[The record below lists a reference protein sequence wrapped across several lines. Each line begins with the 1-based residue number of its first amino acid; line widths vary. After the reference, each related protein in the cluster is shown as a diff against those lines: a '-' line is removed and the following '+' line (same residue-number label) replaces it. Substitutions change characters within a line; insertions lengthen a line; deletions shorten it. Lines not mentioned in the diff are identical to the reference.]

1 MARRG
6 QGILRVYHAQT
17 VDREKLQDCWNQ
29 SGGHYSRVGCHIYTC
44 LSDANS
50 RSVGNLAHVHFAA
63 NVFSLPLKTENHSRG
78 VYSEQ
83 EMYMVLAVIYTCI
96 FFDHDPTKSFPLRLA
111 AKAVTQQLGNF
122 VEANVKMVN
131 ATGWIAGIVDSVHQ
145 DHSPLTDYG
154 VHMVR
159 RLLESGM
166 GVSEITW
173 SQIMP
178 TVGAMVAN
186 QAQVVSHSV
195 ELLCPTALIDH
206 VQFTQL
212 LDYYLSDEG
221 KKHLPS
227 INRWAKIE
235 GAEADDKLLHYAM
248 EGIRLNGTFG
258 SYRRSTVSMTIND
271 GGRPVK
277 VKQGDKVFC
286 SFVGANREAEHFPQP
301 DAVRIDRP
309 IDSYIHYGTGPHACL
324 GREASQVALTAMLR
338 VVGRLD
344 NLRRAPGPQG
354 QLKKIQRPGG
364 LFVYMRADHGS
375 YFPFPT
381 SECGPK
387 RADTKKAH

>member
-1 MARRG
+1 
-6 QGILRVYHAQT
+6 
-17 VDREKLQDCWNQ
+17 
-29 SGGHYSRVGCHIYTC
+29 
-44 LSDANS
+44 
-50 RSVGNLAHVHFAA
+50 
-63 NVFSLPLKTENHSRG
+63 
-78 VYSEQ
+78 
-83 EMYMVLAVIYTCI
+83 MYMVLAVIYTCI
-96 FFDHDPTKSFPLRLA
+96 FYDHDPTKSFPLRLA
-111 AKAVTQQLGNF
+111 AKAVTQQLGNL

-131 ATGWIAGIVDSVHQ
+131 ATGWIAGIVDSMHQ
-145 DHSPLTDYG
+145 DRSPLTDYG

-186 QAQVVSHSV
+186 QAQVVSHPV
-195 ELLCPTALIDH
+195 ELMYPTALTDR

-277 VKQGDKVFC
+277 VKQGDRIFC
-286 SFVGANREAEHFPQP
+286 NFVGANREAEHFPDP
-301 DAVRIDRP
+301 DTVKIDRP
-309 IDSYIHYGTGPHACL
+309 MDDYIHYGAGPHACL
-324 GREASQVALTAMLR
+324 GQEASKVALTAMLR

-364 LFVYMRADHGS
+364 LYAYMRADHGS
-375 YFPFPT
+375 YSPFPT

-387 RADTKKAH
+387 RAHERWQTDA